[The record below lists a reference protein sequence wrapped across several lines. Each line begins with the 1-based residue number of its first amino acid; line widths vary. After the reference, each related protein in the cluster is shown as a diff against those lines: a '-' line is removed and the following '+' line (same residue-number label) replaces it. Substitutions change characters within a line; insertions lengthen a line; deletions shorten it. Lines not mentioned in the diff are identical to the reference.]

1 MIALP
6 FRQRAL
12 LDHPQLDLALRE
24 LMPVI
29 AALADVGQQHSEGT
43 ASHRAEAL
51 VEALRRFQR
60 LDRNG
65 PALRA
70 LERWRAEEVGGRES

>member
-1 MIALP
+1 MIGLP

-12 LDHPQLDLALRE
+12 LDQPQLDPALRE
-24 LMPVI
+24 LMPII
-29 AALADVGQQHSEGT
+29 AALARVEQRHRT
-43 ASHRAEAL
+43 VNASNRAEAL

-70 LERWRAEEVGGRES
+70 LGRWQAEQHDSV